1 MLWAVAEHAWLRQG
15 PLGRPQPRL
24 TQSPGCWGNNDS
36 LSSSLHPTPSSR
48 LQGQVLRA
56 AILGFDVQTEAP
68 RGQVPAKENWGS
80 AAMNLRG
87 WILLT
92 HLGYQ
97 GQAPGART
105 VLPTWNSH
113 LMGAAANRSGSP
125 GTDATTENQ
134 NLRTEGSR
142 IGQEA
147 MWGAEFPLVKN
158 LRLGVW
164 LRGSQET
171 VIKLL
176 A

>member
-113 LMGAAANRSGSP
+113 LMGAAANRGCSQRKRATGPSHSEPSNGGLSRPGLRADGNSP
-125 GTDATTENQ
+125 LLSAG
-134 NLRTEGSR
+134 R
-142 IGQEA
+142 ISPQ
-147 MWGAEFPLVKN
+147 FRYL
-158 LRLGVW
+158 
-164 LRGSQET
+164 
-171 VIKLL
+171 
-176 A
+176 